1 MNTTIQNHSTKRRAH
16 MSVVAL
22 MSRPVAG
29 VRNKTVIVTLPGSP
43 KGAKENLSA
52 IIKLLPH
59 ACMQAAGADS
69 RMLHAGGVKQLE
81 KEAGVDASKG
91 AQHNHFLRHHGAH
104 AHKHSNHATPR
115 AHTNPD
121 QRLMSNNPQDGPA
134 RRHRVS
140 PYSMLPVAEALHL
153 VLEETSPPRPVTRRV
168 DCTLTSCVLAEDVQA
183 KESVP
188 AYRASIVDGY
198 ALIVPEQGPSPMGV
212 FPVVSISHANPG
224 GLTSLKPGQI
234 SRITTGAALPLG
246 ATSVAMVEDTVL
258 VSVNKLTDEE
268 EKVEILTDAIRVNE
282 NVREIGSDIGA
293 GEVILRK
300 GDEITA
306 AGGALGLLASVG
318 ISEVTVYEKP
328 IVGVL
333 STGNEIVPH
342 DRPGNLQLG
351 EVRDSNRP
359 MVMAVVRSWGFEVID
374 LGIAP
379 DE

>member
-1 MNTTIQNHSTKRRAH
+1 
-16 MSVVAL
+16 

-59 ACMQAAGADS
+59 ACIQAAGADS

-91 AQHNHFLRHHGAH
+91 PLRNPFHHHHGAH
-104 AHKHSNHATPR
+104 AHTHCSRHATPR
-115 AHTNPD
+115 AHTNPE

-140 PYSMLPVAEALHL
+140 PYPMLPVADALHL
-153 VLEETSPPRPVTRRV
+153 VLEETSPPRPIARTV
-168 DCTLTSCVLAEDVQA
+168 DYTLTSCVLAEDVQA
-183 KESVP
+183 EESVP
-188 AYRASIVDGY
+188 AYRASTVDGY
-198 ALIVPEQGPSPMGV
+198 ALIVPEQGPSPKGV

-258 VSVNKLTDEE
+258 VGVNKLTNEE
-268 EKVEILTDAIRVNE
+268 EDVEILTDKIRLNE

-318 ISEVTVYEKP
+318 KSEVMVYEKP
-328 IVGVL
+328 VVGVL

-342 DRPGNLQLG
+342 DRPENLQLG

-359 MVMAVVRSWGFEVID
+359 MIMAIVKSWGFEVID

>member
-1 MNTTIQNHSTKRRAH
+1 

-29 VRNKTVIVTLPGSP
+29 IRNKTVIVTLPGSP
-43 KGAKENLSA
+43 KGAKENLLA

-69 RMLHAGGVKQLE
+69 RMLHAGGIKQLE
-81 KEAGVDASKG
+81 KEAGIDASKG
-91 AQHNHFLRHHGAH
+91 APHDKFHHRCGAHVHNHS
-104 AHKHSNHATPR
+104 KHATSR
-115 AHTNPD
+115 AHTNPE
-121 QRLMSNNPQDGPA
+121 QHLKSNNPQEGPA

-140 PYSMLPVAEALHL
+140 PYPMLPVAEALHL
-153 VLEETSPPRPVTRRV
+153 VLEQTSPPRPIAKSV
-168 DCTLTSCVLAEDVQA
+168 DHNLIGYVLADDVQA
-183 KESVP
+183 REPVP

-198 ALIVPEQGPSPMGV
+198 ALIVPEHGPSQRGI

-224 GLTSLKPGQI
+224 GLTSLVPGQI
-234 SRITTGAALPLG
+234 SRITTGAALPRG

-258 VSVNKLTDEE
+258 VSVNHTTDEE
-268 EKVEILTDAIRVNE
+268 EKVEILTDKIRVGE
-282 NVREIGSDIGA
+282 NVREIGSDIRA
-293 GEVILRK
+293 REVILRK

-318 ISEVTVYEKP
+318 RSEVMVYEKP
-328 IVGVL
+328 VVGVL
-333 STGNEIVPH
+333 STGNEVIPH
-342 DRPGNLQLG
+342 DRPGDLQLG

-359 MVMAVVRSWGFEVID
+359 MIMAIVRSWGFEVID

>member
-1 MNTTIQNHSTKRRAH
+1 

-29 VRNKTVIVTLPGSP
+29 IRNKTVIVTLPGSP
-43 KGAKENLSA
+43 KGAKENLLA

-81 KEAGVDASKG
+81 KDAGVDASKG
-91 AQHNHFLRHHGAH
+91 ALHDQIHHRSCAH
-104 AHKHSNHATPR
+104 AHNHSEHATPR
-115 AHTNPD
+115 AHTNPE
-121 QRLMSNNPQDGPA
+121 QRLLSNNPQDGPA

-140 PYSMLPVAEALHL
+140 PYPMLPVAEALHI
-153 VLEETSPPRPVTRRV
+153 VLEQTSPPWPVARSV
-168 DCTLTSCVLAEDVQA
+168 DYTLIGYVLADDVQA
-183 KESVP
+183 EESVP

-198 ALIVPEQGPSPMGV
+198 ALIVPEQGPSPKGV
-212 FPVVSISHANPG
+212 LPVVSISHANAG
-224 GLTSLKPGQI
+224 GLNSLEPGQI

-246 ATSVAMVEDTVL
+246 ATSVVMVEDTVL
-258 VSVNKLTDEE
+258 KSVNKLTDEE
-268 EKVEILTDAIRVNE
+268 EKVEILADNIRVNE
-282 NVREIGSDIGA
+282 NVREIGSDIRA
-293 GEVILRK
+293 GQLILRK

-306 AGGALGLLASVG
+306 EGGALGLLASVG
-318 ISEVTVYEKP
+318 RSEIMVYEKP
-328 IVGVL
+328 VVGVL
-333 STGNEIVPH
+333 STGNEVIPH
-342 DRPGNLQLG
+342 DRPGDLQLG

-359 MVMAVVRSWGFEVID
+359 MIMAIVRNWGFEVID

>member
-1 MNTTIQNHSTKRRAH
+1 

-43 KGAKENLSA
+43 KGAKENLLA

-59 ACMQAAGADS
+59 ACILAAGTDS
-69 RMLHAGGVKQLE
+69 RILHAGGVKQLE
-81 KEAGVDASKG
+81 KEAGIDTSKG
-91 AQHNHFLRHHGAH
+91 ALHNQLHHYCGTHAHNHSEHV
-104 AHKHSNHATPR
+104 TPR
-115 AHTNPD
+115 AHTTPE
-121 QRLMSNNPQDGPA
+121 QHLKSNNPQDGPA

-140 PYSMLPVAEALHL
+140 PYPMLSVAEALHL
-153 VLEETSPPRPVTRRV
+153 VLEQTHPPFPVARSV
-168 DCTLTSCVLAEDVQA
+168 DYALIGYVLADDVQA

-198 ALIVPEQGPSPMGV
+198 ALIVPEQGPSPSGV
-212 FPVVSISHANPG
+212 LPVVSISHANPG
-224 GLTSLKPGQI
+224 GLSSLKPGQI

-258 VSVNKLTDEE
+258 VSINKITGEE
-268 EKVEILTDAIRVNE
+268 EEVEILADNIRVNE
-282 NVREIGSDIGA
+282 NVREIGSDIQA
-293 GEVILRK
+293 GKAILRQ
-300 GDEITA
+300 GEEITA
-306 AGGALGLLASVG
+306 VGGELGLLASVG
-318 ISEVTVYEKP
+318 RAEVMVYEKP
-328 IVGVL
+328 VVGVL
-333 STGNEIVPH
+333 STGNEVIPH
-342 DRPGNLQLG
+342 DRPGDLRLG

-359 MVMAVVRSWGFEVID
+359 MIMAIVRSWGFEVID

>member
-1 MNTTIQNHSTKRRAH
+1 
-16 MSVVAL
+16 

-29 VRNKTVIVTLPGSP
+29 VRKKTVIVTLPGSP
-43 KGAKENLSA
+43 KGAKENLLA

-81 KEAGVDASKG
+81 KEAGVDVSKG
-91 AQHNHFLRHHGAH
+91 ALHNPSHHRHGVHAHNHG
-104 AHKHSNHATPR
+104 NHATPR
-115 AHTNPD
+115 ARTKPE
-121 QRLMSNNPQDGPA
+121 QRLRSNNPQDGPA

-140 PYSMLPVAEALHL
+140 PYPMLPVAEALHL
-153 VLEETSPPRPVTRRV
+153 VLEETSPPRPIARRV
-168 DCTLTSCVLAEDVQA
+168 DHKLTGCVLADDVQA

-188 AYRASIVDGY
+188 AYRASTVDGY
-198 ALIVPEQGPSPMGV
+198 ALIVPEQGRSPKGV

-268 EKVEILTDAIRVNE
+268 EQVEILTDKIRVNE

-318 ISEVTVYEKP
+318 KSEVMVYEKP
-328 IVGVL
+328 VVGVL
-333 STGNEIVPH
+333 STGNEIIPH
-342 DRPGNLQLG
+342 DRPGDLQLG

-359 MVMAVVRSWGFEVID
+359 MIMAIVTSWGFEVID

>member
-1 MNTTIQNHSTKRRAH
+1 
-16 MSVVAL
+16 

-29 VRNKTVIVTLPGSP
+29 VRNKTLIVTLPGSP
-43 KGAKENLSA
+43 KGAKENLLA

-81 KEAGVDASKG
+81 KEAGIDVSKG
-91 AQHNHFLRHHGAH
+91 TLQNQYHHHHRAH
-104 AHKHSNHATPR
+104 AHNHSSRHATPR

-121 QRLMSNNPQDGPA
+121 QRLLSNNPQDGPA

-140 PYSMLPVAEALHL
+140 PYPMLPVPEALHL
-153 VLEETSPPRPVTRRV
+153 ILEETSLPKPIARNV
-168 DCTLTSCVLAEDVQA
+168 DYTLTGCVLAEDVQA
-183 KESVP
+183 EESVP

-212 FPVVSISHANPG
+212 FPVVSISHASPG

-258 VSVNKLTDEE
+258 ANVNKLTDEE
-268 EKVEILTDAIRVNE
+268 EKVEILTDKIRVNE

-300 GDEITA
+300 GDEITP

-318 ISEVTVYEKP
+318 KSKVMVYEKP
-328 IVGVL
+328 VVGVL
-333 STGNEIVPH
+333 STGNEIIPH

-359 MVMAVVRSWGFEVID
+359 MVMAIVRSWGFEVID